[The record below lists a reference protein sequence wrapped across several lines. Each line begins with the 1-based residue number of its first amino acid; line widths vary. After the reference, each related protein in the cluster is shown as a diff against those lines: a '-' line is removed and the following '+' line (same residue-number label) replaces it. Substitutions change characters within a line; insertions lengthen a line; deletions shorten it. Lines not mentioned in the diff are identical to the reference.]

1 MSKII
6 IQLEAQALIPT
17 LEVYKQYFDAKYP
30 CTDESNDGSNMP
42 LEDTIKWAT
51 YEYLL
56 NTYEKSKDIY
66 LSEYNKLKEKVAAL
80 EVS

>member
-6 IQLEAQALIPT
+6 IELEAQALIPT
-17 LEVYKQYFDAKYP
+17 LEVYKQYFDSKYP
-30 CTDESNDGSNMP
+30 CTDEGNDGSNMSE
-42 LEDTIKWAT
+42 EDLIKWAT

>member
-1 MSKII
+1 MSKVF
-6 IQLEAQALIPT
+6 IQLEAQAVIPT

-30 CTDESNDGSNMP
+30 CTDESNDGSNMSE
-42 LEDTIKWAT
+42 EDLIKWAT

-66 LSEYNKLKEKVAAL
+66 VSEYNKLKEKVAAL
-80 EVS
+80 EG

>member
-6 IQLEAQALIPT
+6 IELEAQALIPT

-30 CTDESNDGSNMP
+30 CTDESNDGSNMSE
-42 LEDTIKWAT
+42 EDLIKWAT
-51 YEYLL
+51 YEHLL
-56 NTYEKSKDIY
+56 NTYEKSKEIFQ
-66 LSEYNKLKEKVAAL
+66 SEYNKLKEKVAAL

>member
-1 MSKII
+1 MSKVFIE
-6 IQLEAQALIPT
+6 LEAQAVIPT

-30 CTDESNDGSNMP
+30 CTDESNDGSNMSE
-42 LEDTIKWAT
+42 EDLIKWAT

-66 LSEYNKLKEKVAAL
+66 VSEYNKLKEKVAAL
-80 EVS
+80 EG

>member
-1 MSKII
+1 MAKII
-6 IQLEAQALIPT
+6 IELEAQALIPT

-30 CTDESNDGSNMP
+30 CTDESNDGSNMSE
-42 LEDTIKWAT
+42 EDLIKWGT

-66 LSEYNKLKEKVAAL
+66 VSEYNKLKEKVAAL
-80 EVS
+80 EG

>member
-6 IQLEAQALIPT
+6 IELEAQALIPT

-30 CTDESNDGSNMP
+30 CTDESNDGSNMS
-42 LEDTIKWAT
+42 LEDEIKWGT
-51 YEYLL
+51 YNYLL

-66 LSEYNKLKEKVAAL
+66 QSEYNKLKEKVAAL

>member
-6 IQLEAQALIPT
+6 IELEAQSLIPT

-30 CTDESNDGSNMP
+30 CTDENNDGSNMS
-42 LEDTIKWAT
+42 LEDEIKFGT
-51 YEYLL
+51 YNYLL
-56 NTYEKSKDIY
+56 STYEKSKEIY

>member
-6 IQLEAQALIPT
+6 IELEAQGLIPT

-30 CTDESNDGSNMP
+30 CSDESNDGSNMSE
-42 LEDTIKWAT
+42 EDLIKWVT

-56 NTYEKSKDIY
+56 NTYENSKDIY
-66 LSEYNKLKEKVAAL
+66 VSEYNKLKEKVAAL
-80 EVS
+80 EG